1 MAATIVPRDPKHDIV
16 AFEQVRVTPGVFQ
29 LWIGEAP
36 IIADSGPSAVAAIDI
51 YSLCAL
57 LPTGQV
63 TPFIPGTHTK
73 DQMVI
78 NSVKV
83 EAIGQATPY
92 WDAGKFNHEAIN
104 WPAGTALDTYVER
117 KAFMTG
123 TMLRVGHTI

>member
-1 MAATIVPRDPKHDIV
+1 MAATLVPRDPKRDIV
-16 AFEQVRVTPGVFQ
+16 AYELVRTTPGYFQ

-36 IIADSGPSAVAAIDI
+36 IIADSAPSLVAAIDI

-57 LPTGQV
+57 TATGV
-63 TPFIPGTHTK
+63 TPFVVGTHTK

-104 WPAGTALDTYVER
+104 WPAGATLDTYEER